1 MITFEEDFKI
11 HDMKWRKYG
20 WMVPVIII
28 IVNVCAIW
36 IRWSALADVLPAHF
50 DPAGNA
56 SGTMAK
62 TTLIYYPVISLMLCL
77 TTYGIYTLANNLFKL
92 RPDERGLR
100 LCGLHVFASCL
111 TLTVLSSTL
120 VTLTMGTCPLFMFAE
135 PILLLAGIITLIV
148 CLVKAKD
155 TNGTIGA

>member
-1 MITFEEDFKI
+1 MNLSINGKLITFEEDFKI

-36 IRWSALADVLPAHF
+36 IRWSALPDVLPAHF

-56 SGTMAK
+56 SGSMAR
-62 TTLIYYPVISLMLCL
+62 TTLIYYPIISLMLCL
-77 TTYGIYTLANNLFKL
+77 VTYGIYTLANNIFKL
-92 RPDERGLR
+92 KPDEKGLR
-100 LCGLHVFASCL
+100 ICGLHVLASCL
-111 TLTVLSSTL
+111 VLTVLSSTL

-135 PILLLAGIITLIV
+135 PVLLIIGVTSLII
-148 CLVKAKD
+148 CLIKAK
-155 TNGTIGA
+155 

>member
-36 IRWSALADVLPAHF
+36 IRWSALPDVLPAHF

-56 SGTMAK
+56 SGSMDR
-62 TTLIYYPVISLMLCL
+62 TTLIYYPIISLMLCL
-77 TTYGIYTLANNLFKL
+77 VTYGIYTLANNMFKL
-92 RPDERGLR
+92 KPDEKGLR
-100 LCGLHVFASCL
+100 ICGLHVFASCM

-135 PILLLAGIITLIV
+135 PILIVAGVTTLIIF
-148 CLVKAKD
+148 LIKAK
-155 TNGTIGA
+155 

>member
-1 MITFEEDFKI
+1 MIIFVEDYKI
-11 HDMKWRKYG
+11 TNMKRCKNG
-20 WMVPVIII
+20 WMVPAIII

-36 IRWSALADVLPAHF
+36 IRWSALPDVLPAHF

-56 SGTMAK
+56 SGSMDK
-62 TTLIYYPVISLMLCL
+62 TTLIFYPVISLMLCL
-77 TTYGIYTLANNLFKL
+77 ATYGIYALANNLFKL

-111 TLTVLSSTL
+111 ALTVLSSTL

-135 PILLLAGIITLIV
+135 PVLIIAGITTLIV
-148 CLVKAKD
+148 CLIKAK
-155 TNGTIGA
+155 

>member
-1 MITFEEDFKI
+1 LIIFVEDYKI
-11 HDMKWRKYG
+11 DKMKWSKNG
-20 WMVPVIII
+20 WMVPAIII

-56 SGTMAK
+56 SGSMAK
-62 TTLIYYPVISLMLCL
+62 TTLIFYPVISLMLCL
-77 TTYGIYTLANNLFKL
+77 VTYGIYTLANNMFKL
-92 RPDERGLR
+92 RPDEKGLR
-100 LCGLHVFASCL
+100 MCGLHVMASCL

-135 PILLLAGIITLIV
+135 PILILAGIVTLIV
-148 CLVKAKD
+148 CLIKA
-155 TNGTIGA
+155 GR

>member
-36 IRWSALADVLPAHF
+36 IRWSALPHVLPAHF

-56 SGTMAK
+56 SGSMDR
-62 TTLIYYPVISLMLCL
+62 TTLIYYPIISLMLCL
-77 TTYGIYTLANNLFKL
+77 VTYGIYTLANNMFKL
-92 RPDERGLR
+92 KPDEKGLR
-100 LCGLHVFASCL
+100 IFGLHVFTSCI
-111 TLTVLSSTL
+111 TLTILSSTL
-120 VTLTMGTCPLFMFAE
+120 VTLTFGKCPIFMFAE
-135 PILLLAGIITLIV
+135 PVIMLAGIITLIV
-148 CLVKAKD
+148 CLIKANK
-155 TNGTIGA
+155 

>member
-36 IRWSALADVLPAHF
+36 IRWSALPDVLPAHF

-56 SGTMAK
+56 SGSMAR
-62 TTLIYYPVISLMLCL
+62 TTLIYYPIISLMLCL
-77 TTYGIYTLANNLFKL
+77 VTYGIYTLANNIFKL
-92 RPDERGLR
+92 KPDEKGLR
-100 LCGLHVFASCL
+100 ICGLHVLASCL
-111 TLTVLSSTL
+111 VLTVLSSTL

-135 PILLLAGIITLIV
+135 PVLLIIGVTSLII
-148 CLVKAKD
+148 CLIKAK
-155 TNGTIGA
+155 

>member
-1 MITFEEDFKI
+1 MIIFVEDYKI
-11 HDMKWRKYG
+11 DNMKWRKYG

-36 IRWSALADVLPAHF
+36 IRWNSLADVLPAHF

-56 SGTMAK
+56 SGSMAK

-77 TTYGIYTLANNLFKL
+77 VTYGIYTLANNMFKL

-100 LCGLHVFASCL
+100 MCGLHAMASCL

-120 VTLTMGTCPLFMFAE
+120 VTLTTGTCPLFMFAE
-135 PILLLAGIITLIV
+135 PVLLVAGIVTLIV
-148 CLVKAKD
+148 CLTKK
-155 TNGTIGA
+155 